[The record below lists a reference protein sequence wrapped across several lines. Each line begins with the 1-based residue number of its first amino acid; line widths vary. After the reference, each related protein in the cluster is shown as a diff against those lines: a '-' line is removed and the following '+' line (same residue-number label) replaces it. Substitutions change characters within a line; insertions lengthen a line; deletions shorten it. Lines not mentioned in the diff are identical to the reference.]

1 MKFLHYSLCF
11 LLLIMQIQSNDENNV
26 KCEEYFKNIVDAIS
40 IGEMPKNVSPQTL
53 LSSGKGLQDL
63 GSYLV
68 CRDSVDLHY
77 IHLRM
82 ISGGRPLHMGFCL
95 PQFCDMDYLQTFNET
110 TKKFINNLTNLQ
122 FNRSMIE
129 SVSYQ
134 DPELMYPEW
143 SVGTYL
149 TLFLLIVVVGLNVIG
164 SIFSIIAENKK
175 KAYQD
180 DLQIEIK
187 NKAAQ
192 KINDSKIEETSFQ
205 SESINQLYRRSELIQ
220 NEIMENQESAFMSGQ
235 GQFEEIKYEKYKE
248 ATWERFALSFSFI
261 HNYQKLFKI
270 NEPQGDNAGFVVF
283 NGIRSLSIFWVI
295 FGHDQLIR
303 GSNSFNLIDIP
314 YKITEPGWVTL
325 TPAAY
330 FAVDTFFFV
339 GGFLAA
345 VLLLE
350 KLTKLR
356 TIKFTL
362 VPAMW
367 LHRFLRIWP
376 TYAFCI
382 LVYWQLT
389 VYMSD
394 GPIWNEYI
402 ASTSTCNT
410 QWWKNLLF
418 IDNMFS
424 HANNGLS
431 YCFGWGWY
439 LSNDFQIFLITPI
452 LLIIYARNKKIG
464 LTIIISLLIGS
475 VFSAYYIA
483 FSHDYHLQI
492 GTPNAKPQP
501 DYQDVFYYKPWVRI
515 SPYLIGILFGLFYR
529 NYISGQNQ
537 KLVDLAK
544 KIKDSVLIR
553 TLLYLIGI
561 GLTQTIIWI
570 IIPLQKDMNAW
581 PPQAQYFYQAFNR
594 VFFVIGVGFCI
605 TPALLGCKN
614 DPSRFILGH
623 PFWQPI
629 ARISFCMYLTHFI
642 VILFMTFSSTQ
653 LVYYQYS
660 HILFFTLTDIVYTI
674 VIGGILSLAIE
685 VPCMNLEKILFAP
698 KKQQAIKLNGNQVQD
713 QIDL

>member
-1 MKFLHYSLCF
+1 MQFLVIMICIQ
-11 LLLIMQIQSNDENNV
+11 LLVAQVETNGDNNE
-26 KCEEYFKNIVDAIS
+26 KCEEYFNNIQQS
-40 IGEMPKNVSPQTL
+40 IMSGQIPKNLSPQTI

-68 CRDSVDLHY
+68 CRDTTDLHY

-82 ISGGRPLHMGFCL
+82 VSGGRPLHMGFCL
-95 PQFCDMDYLQTFNET
+95 PIFCEMDYLQNYNEP
-110 TKKFINNLTNLQ
+110 TKEFINNLTNLQ
-122 FNRSMIE
+122 YNKSMID

-134 DPELMYPEW
+134 DPEQMYPRW
-143 SVGTYL
+143 TVGTYL
-149 TLFLLIVVVGLNVIG
+149 TLVMFIVLIGLNIIG

-180 DLQIEIK
+180 DLQIQIK
-187 NKAAQ
+187 KKAAQ
-192 KINDSKIEETSFQ
+192 KINESKLEEQ
-205 SESINQLYRRSELIQ
+205 SLKESVNQLYRRSEIIQ
-220 NEIMENQESAFMSGQ
+220 NEIMENQESAFMSGK
-235 GQFEEIKYEKYKE
+235 GQFEEIKFKQYQEPS
-248 ATWERFALSFSFI
+248 WERFALSFSFI

-270 NEPQGDNAGFVVF
+270 NEPKGENAGFVIF
-283 NGIRSLSIFWVI
+283 NGIRALSIFWVI
-295 FGHDQLIR
+295 YGHDQLIR
-303 GSNSFNLIDIP
+303 GSNSFNVIDIP
-314 YKITEPGWVTL
+314 YKITEPGWLTL

-389 VYMSD
+389 VYWSD

-402 ASTSTCNT
+402 AMTSTCNN

-424 HANNGLS
+424 HENNGLN

-452 LLIIYARNKKIG
+452 LLIIYAKNKKIG
-464 LTIIISLLIGS
+464 LALIVLLLIGS
-475 VFSAYYIA
+475 IFSAYYIA
-483 FSHDYHLQI
+483 YSHDYHLQM
-492 GTPNAKPQP
+492 GAPNAKPQP

-515 SPYLIGILFGLFYR
+515 SPYLIGILFGFFYR
-529 NYISGQNQ
+529 NYINGQN
-537 KLVDLAK
+537 KKIVDLAQ
-544 KIKDSVLIR
+544 KIKDSVIIR
-553 TLLYLIGI
+553 TLFYVIGI

-570 IIPLQKDMNAW
+570 IVPLQKDMNAW
-581 PPQAQYFYQAFNR
+581 SQQAQYFYQAFNR
-594 VFFVIGVGFCI
+594 VFFVLGVGLCI

-674 VIGGILSLAIE
+674 IIGGIISLAIE

-698 KKQQAIKLNGNQVQD
+698 KKKEVLKWNGNQ
-713 QIDL
+713 IGEKNDL

>member
-1 MKFLHYSLCF
+1 MQFLLYSMCF
-11 LLLIMQIQSNDENNV
+11 LLLLVQVQTQNQNETLCDQ
-26 KCEEYFKNIVDAIS
+26 YFLNITKAIAM
-40 IGEMPKNVSPQTL
+40 GQMPTNVSPETI

-63 GSYLV
+63 GSYLI
-68 CRDSVDLHY
+68 CRDAADLHY

-82 ISGGRPLHMGFCL
+82 MSEGKPLHMGFCL
-95 PQFCDMDYLQTFNET
+95 PQYCEMSYLQKQNTP
-110 TKKFINNLTNLQ
+110 TKDLINNLTMFQYNKSLID
-122 FNRSMIE
+122 SA
-129 SVSYQ
+129 SYQ
-134 DPELMYPEW
+134 DPDLIYPSW
-143 SVGTYL
+143 SAGTYL
-149 TLFLLIVVVGLNVIG
+149 TLVLLIVVVALNIIG

-175 KAYQD
+175 QAYQD
-180 DLQIEIK
+180 DLKTEIK
-187 NKAAQ
+187 RKAAQ
-192 KINDSKIEETSFQ
+192 KINESHQEESSLKDSIS
-205 SESINQLYRRSELIQ
+205 QLYKRSELIQ
-220 NEIMENQESAFMSGQ
+220 NEIMENQESAFMSGK
-235 GQFEEIKYEKYKE
+235 GQFEEIKYKKYKE
-248 ATWERFALSFSFI
+248 PSWERFALSFSFI

-270 NEPQGDNAGFVVF
+270 NEPKGENAGFVIF

-295 FGHDQLIR
+295 YGHDQLIR

-314 YKITEPGWVTL
+314 YKITEPGWLTL

-356 TIKFTL
+356 SIKFSL

-367 LHRFLRIWP
+367 IHRFLRIWP

-389 VYMSD
+389 VYWSD

-402 ASTSTCNT
+402 EYTSTCNT

-424 HANNGLS
+424 HDASGLN

-452 LLIIYARNKKIG
+452 LLIIYAKNRKIG
-464 LTIIISLLIGS
+464 LTIIISMLIGS
-475 VFSAYYIA
+475 IFSAYYIA
-483 FSHDYHLQI
+483 YSHDFHLQMA
-492 GTPNAKPQP
+492 TPNAKPQP
-501 DYQDVFYYKPWVRI
+501 DYQDVFYFKPWIRI
-515 SPYLIGILFGLFYR
+515 SPYLIGILFGFFYC

-537 KLVDLAK
+537 KLVQVAQQ
-544 KIKDSVLIR
+544 IKDSVVIR
-553 TLLYLIGI
+553 TLFYVFGI

-570 IIPLQKDMNAW
+570 IVPLQKDMNAW
-581 PPQAQYFYQAFNR
+581 PSQAQYFYQAFNR
-594 VFFVIGVGFCI
+594 VFFVIGVGLCI

-642 VILFMTFSSTQ
+642 VILFMTFSTTQ
-653 LVYYQYS
+653 LVYYQQS
-660 HILFFTLTDIVYTI
+660 HILYFTLTDIVYTI
-674 VIGGILSLAIE
+674 IIGGLLSLAIE

-698 KKQQAIKLNGNQVQD
+698 KKQEAAKLNGNQVESRN
-713 QIDL
+713 DL

>member
-1 MKFLHYSLCF
+1 MQFLSYSICF
-11 LLLIMQIQSNDENNV
+11 LLLIAQVKTNYGNNTQ
-26 KCEEYFKNIVDAIS
+26 CEEYFGNITQAIS
-40 IGEMPKNVSPQTL
+40 MGEMPKNLSPQTI

-68 CRDSVDLHY
+68 CRDSSDLHY

-82 ISGGRPLHMGFCL
+82 LSEGKPLHIGFCL
-95 PQFCDMDYLQTFNET
+95 PSFCDMEYLQSYNEI
-110 TKKFINNLTNLQ
+110 TKELINNLTQ
-122 FNRSMIE
+122 FQYNKSFID

-134 DPELMYPEW
+134 DPDLMYPGW

-149 TLFLLIVVVGLNVIG
+149 TLILLIVVVALNIIG

-175 KAYQD
+175 QAYQD
-180 DLQIEIK
+180 DLKTEMK
-187 NKAAQ
+187 KKAVQ
-192 KINDSKIEETSFQ
+192 KINESKIEES
-205 SESINQLYRRSELIQ
+205 SIKESYRRSELIQ
-220 NEIMENQESAFMSGQ
+220 NEIMENQESAFMSGK
-235 GQFEEIKYEKYKE
+235 GQFEEIKYKKYKE

-270 NEPQGDNAGFVVF
+270 NEPKGENAGFVIF

-295 FGHDQLIR
+295 YGHDQLIR
-303 GSNSFNLIDIP
+303 GANSFNLIDIP
-314 YKITEPGWVTL
+314 YKVTEPGWLTL
-325 TPAAY
+325 APAAY

-356 TIKFTL
+356 TIKFSL

-389 VYMSD
+389 VYWSD
-394 GPIWNEYI
+394 GPIWNEYLVF
-402 ASTSTCNT
+402 TSTCST

-424 HANNGLS
+424 HDASGLN

-452 LLIIYARNKKIG
+452 LLIIYAKNKKIG
-464 LTIIISLLIGS
+464 LAIIISLLIGS
-475 VFSAYYIA
+475 IFSAYYIA
-483 FSHDYHLQI
+483 YSNDFHLQM

-501 DYQDVFYYKPWVRI
+501 DYQDIFYYKPWVRI
-515 SPYLIGILFGLFYR
+515 SPYLIGILFGFFYR
-529 NYISGQNQ
+529 NYISGQN
-537 KLVDLAK
+537 KRMVDLAQ

-553 TLLYLIGI
+553 TLFYVIGI

-570 IIPLQKDMNAW
+570 IVPLQKDMNAW
-581 PPQAQYFYQAFNR
+581 PQQAQYFYQAFNR
-594 VFFVIGVGFCI
+594 VFFVLGVGLCI

-660 HILFFTLTDIVYTI
+660 HILYFTLTDIVYTI
-674 VIGGILSLAIE
+674 IIGGLLSLAIE

-698 KKQQAIKLNGNQVQD
+698 KRQEISKQNGNQVRD
-713 QIDL
+713 GNDL